1 MTDLDPQAAAPAG
14 PLGDSRHAR
23 GAPVE
28 ADPGGRDEGGDGVGP
43 AAANPALLGVPTF
56 VIGSVALGLYLIG
69 FKSADHAAAAML
81 PVLIFSNGLGLLGAT
96 VWAAAVRQGPV
107 ASIFGIFAAFW
118 LSFPVLVLGLAHGW
132 WGIPATDTAA
142 ATDAKAV
149 FLLVWFVGIV
159 MLTVASLRLPS
170 VFTLLFV
177 LVDAALAVV
186 YFGTVDGSTGL
197 LLIGGIL
204 VFAFAAVGVYL
215 FLDAMGVALGSSS
228 LPMGPPVVGS

>member
-1 MTDLDPQAAAPAG
+1 MTDLDAQSTSTPATSAGAHSAAPA
-14 PLGDSRHAR
+14 
-23 GAPVE
+23 
-28 ADPGGRDEGGDGVGP
+28 DEEPAGVGE
-43 AAANPALLGVPTF
+43 AAANPALVGVPTF

-69 FKSADHAAAAML
+69 FKGADHAAAALL
-81 PVLIFSNGLGLLGAT
+81 PVLIFCNGLGLVGAT
-96 VWAAAVRQGPV
+96 VWAARVGQGPV

-118 LSFPVLVLGLAHGW
+118 ISFPVLVLGLAHDW
-132 WGIPATDTAA
+132 WGIPATDAAA

-170 VFTLLFV
+170 AFTLLFL

-186 YFGTVDGSTGL
+186 YFGTTTGSTGL

-204 VFAFAAVGVYL
+204 VFAFAAIGVYL
-215 FLDAMGVALGSSS
+215 FLDAMGVALGGNA
-228 LPMGPPVVGS
+228 LPMGRPVLASR